1 MYVIILMVG
10 NYYKKKVIGMDLKN
24 YVIEKFEKYY
34 YENNKA
40 IDIQEA
46 CYLYM
51 DKENLLSILKEKEF
65 FKITDKHYGLVKWVL
80 QDICKIFNAT
90 GFFEVINIKE
100 VAQKSYGM
108 KIEDI
113 SDISKKFKIL
123 GEQWKFEKL
132 NFKNLLREYNIVYDL
147 DLISEEKEE
156 KSIIDELEEE
166 LICEKKTIKKLEE
179 KLRKQEMFKIN
190 VEIEEVMLYYR
201 DINKIPLSTKV
212 SRFLGNSNNG
222 MAFEEL
228 YYNVS
233 ILEDITK
240 DELHNELENS
250 RLLEKNNEGLWV
262 LKNNNI
268 VDKEIDM
275 KKLIEIIENYVKSSS
290 SKTLKESWNIFKE
303 YNFTKDEVSL
313 QKIGNKYGYTR
324 DYTFQLHNMSIEMF
338 EYKKIKKY
346 LDLYMVEIEKIIR
359 EEKFIKIKSES
370 YKKIFGQW
378 NTKKFINFINKLG
391 LDLILTDNKY
401 IMSKKLYEEY
411 FFSKK
416 ERNFKSLK
424 KNTLKQY
431 AN

>member
-1 MYVIILMVG
+1 MVG

-34 YENNKA
+34 YENDRA
-40 IDIQEA
+40 INIQEA

-51 DKENLLSILKEKEF
+51 DKQNLLEILKEKEF
-65 FKITDKHYGLVKWVL
+65 FKVADKDYGLVKWIL

-100 VAQKSYGM
+100 VAQKTYGIE
-108 KIEDI
+108 IEDV
-113 SDISKKFKIL
+113 SELLKKLRIL
-123 GEQWKFEKL
+123 GEQWKFEKSS
-132 NFKNLLREYNIVYDL
+132 FKDLLREYNIVYDL
-147 DLISEEKEE
+147 ELISEEKEE

-166 LICEKKTIKKLEE
+166 LICEKKTIKRLEE
-179 KLRKQEMFKIN
+179 KLREQELFKIN
-190 VEIEEVMLYYR
+190 IEIEEIMKYYKN
-201 DINKIPLSTKV
+201 INKISLSTKIG
-212 SRFLGNSNNG
+212 RFLGSSDKG
-222 MAFEEL
+222 MSFDEL
-228 YYNVS
+228 YYNIS

-240 DELHNELENS
+240 DELYRELESS
-250 RLLEKNNEGLWV
+250 RLLEENNEGIWILR
-262 LKNNNI
+262 NNNI
-268 VDKEIDM
+268 SEKEIDM
-275 KKLIEIIENYVKSSS
+275 KKLIEIVENYVNSSS

-303 YNFTKDEVSL
+303 YNFTKEEVSL

-338 EYKKIKKY
+338 EYKKIKRY
-346 LDLYMVEIEKIIR
+346 LDLYLVEIEQIIK

-401 IMSKKLYEEY
+401 IMSKNLYEEY

-424 KNTLKQY
+424 KVLLSSMLIKK
-431 AN
+431 

>member
-1 MYVIILMVG
+1 MVG

-34 YENNKA
+34 YENDRA
-40 IDIQEA
+40 INIQEA

-51 DKENLLSILKEKEF
+51 DKENLLEILKEKEF
-65 FKITDKHYGLVKWVL
+65 FKVADREYGLVKWIL

-100 VAQKSYGM
+100 VAQKTYGIE
-108 KIEDI
+108 IEDV
-113 SDISKKFKIL
+113 SELLKKLRIL
-123 GEQWKFEKL
+123 GEQWKFEKS
-132 NFKNLLREYNIVYDL
+132 NFKDLLREYNIVYDL
-147 DLISEEKEE
+147 ELISEEKEE

-166 LICEKKTIKKLEE
+166 LICEKKTIKRLEE
-179 KLRKQEMFKIN
+179 KLREQELFKIN
-190 VEIEEVMLYYR
+190 IEIEEIMKYYKN
-201 DINKIPLSTKV
+201 INKVSLSTKIG
-212 SRFLGNSNNG
+212 RFLGNSDKG
-222 MAFEEL
+222 MSFDEL

-233 ILEDITK
+233 ILEDITR
-240 DELHNELENS
+240 DELYRELENS
-250 RLLEKNNEGLWV
+250 RLLEKNNEGIWILRS
-262 LKNNNI
+262 NNI
-268 VDKEIDM
+268 SEKEIDM
-275 KKLIEIIENYVKSSS
+275 KKLIEIVENYVSSSS

-303 YNFTKDEVSL
+303 YNFTKEEVSL

-338 EYKKIKKY
+338 EYKKIKRY
-346 LDLYMVEIEKIIR
+346 LDLYLVEIEQIIK

-424 KNTLKQY
+424 KSTLKQY

>member
-1 MYVIILMVG
+1 
-10 NYYKKKVIGMDLKN
+10 MDLKN

-34 YENNKA
+34 YENDRA
-40 IDIQEA
+40 INIQEA

-51 DKENLLSILKEKEF
+51 DKQNLLEILKEKEF
-65 FKITDKHYGLVKWVL
+65 FKVADKDYGLVKWIL

-100 VAQKSYGM
+100 VAQKTYGIE
-108 KIEDI
+108 IEDV
-113 SDISKKFKIL
+113 SELLKKLRIL
-123 GEQWKFEKL
+123 GEQWKFEKSS
-132 NFKNLLREYNIVYDL
+132 FKDLLREYNIVYDL
-147 DLISEEKEE
+147 ELISEEKEE

-166 LICEKKTIKKLEE
+166 LICEKKTIKRLEE
-179 KLRKQEMFKIN
+179 KLREQELFKIN
-190 VEIEEVMLYYR
+190 IEIEEIMKYYKN
-201 DINKIPLSTKV
+201 INKISLSTKIG
-212 SRFLGNSNNG
+212 RFLGSSDKG
-222 MAFEEL
+222 MSFDEL
-228 YYNVS
+228 YYNIS

-240 DELHNELENS
+240 DELYRELESS
-250 RLLEKNNEGLWV
+250 RLLEENNEGIWILR
-262 LKNNNI
+262 NNNI
-268 VDKEIDM
+268 SEKEIDM
-275 KKLIEIIENYVKSSS
+275 KKLIEIVENYVNSSS

-303 YNFTKDEVSL
+303 YNFTKEEVSL

-338 EYKKIKKY
+338 EYKKIKRY
-346 LDLYMVEIEKIIR
+346 LDLYLVEIEQIIK

-401 IMSKKLYEEY
+401 IMSKNLYEEY

-416 ERNFKSLK
+416 EILNL
-424 KNTLKQY
+424 
-431 AN
+431 

>member
-1 MYVIILMVG
+1 
-10 NYYKKKVIGMDLKN
+10 MDLKN

-34 YENNKA
+34 YENDRA
-40 IDIQEA
+40 INIQEA

-51 DKENLLSILKEKEF
+51 DKQNLLEILKEKEF
-65 FKITDKHYGLVKWVL
+65 FKVADKDYGLVKWIL

-100 VAQKSYGM
+100 VAQKTYGIE
-108 KIEDI
+108 IEDV
-113 SDISKKFKIL
+113 SELLKKLRIL
-123 GEQWKFEKL
+123 GEQWKFEKSS
-132 NFKNLLREYNIVYDL
+132 FKDLLREYNIVYDL
-147 DLISEEKEE
+147 ELISEEKEE

-166 LICEKKTIKKLEE
+166 LICEKKTIKRLEE
-179 KLRKQEMFKIN
+179 KLREQELFKIN
-190 VEIEEVMLYYR
+190 IEIEEIMKYYKN
-201 DINKIPLSTKV
+201 INKISLSTKIG
-212 SRFLGNSNNG
+212 RFLGSSDKG
-222 MAFEEL
+222 MSFDEL
-228 YYNVS
+228 YYNIS

-240 DELHNELENS
+240 DELYRELESS
-250 RLLEKNNEGLWV
+250 RLLEENNEGIWILR
-262 LKNNNI
+262 NNNI
-268 VDKEIDM
+268 SEKEIDM
-275 KKLIEIIENYVKSSS
+275 KKLIEIVENYVNSSS

-303 YNFTKDEVSL
+303 YNFTKEEVSL

-338 EYKKIKKY
+338 EYKKIKRY
-346 LDLYMVEIEKIIR
+346 LDLYLVEIEQIIK

-401 IMSKKLYEEY
+401 IMSKNLYEEY

-424 KNTLKQY
+424 KVLLSSMLIKK
-431 AN
+431 